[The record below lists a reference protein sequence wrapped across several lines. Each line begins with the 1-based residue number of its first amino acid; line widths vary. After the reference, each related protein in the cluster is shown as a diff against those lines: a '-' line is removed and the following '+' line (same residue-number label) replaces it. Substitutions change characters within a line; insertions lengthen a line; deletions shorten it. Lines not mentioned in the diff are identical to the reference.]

1 MPRRSAEPYAIA
13 SEVGWDESQ
22 QLSQAGSR
30 PSLRHRKDRRVYA
43 IREMLVS
50 QLSTLAESAELAK
63 LLIINDRNELDDIL
77 ESCRELQRLTEEI
90 NTTVQRCQ
98 N

>member
-1 MPRRSAEPYAIA
+1 M
-13 SEVGWDESQ
+13 
-22 QLSQAGSR
+22 
-30 PSLRHRKDRRVYA
+30 YA